1 MLELLRVHGWNA
13 TSFQVLEPHFQYWF
27 DSDDACVAYVDT
39 GGAWVAA
46 GAPIAA
52 RERLEAVARGF
63 VEAATNAGRRVCFF
77 AVEQRFVERA
87 PLSTLGVGQQPVWDS
102 DQWNE
107 VLRSSRSLR
116 EQLRRARAKG
126 VEVRELSEIEVVDP
140 KSPARRS
147 IQRLIQ
153 RWSRS
158 RSIAPMGFL
167 VALHPFSFAAERHYF
182 VAERDGQVFGFLAVA
197 PVYKRGGWFFEDFLR
212 DPAAPNGTIEL
223 LIHHAMCSAAEAG
236 CHYVTLGLAPL
247 AGDVNAWLTAV
258 RDSSGGL
265 YDFEG
270 LRSFKAKLRPQ
281 HWEPIFVAYPRDQS
295 QLITV
300 VDVLSAFSRVGLFRF
315 GLETLLRVPAIVV
328 KSLAGLL
335 LPWMVLLALAPA
347 PRFFPSMAI
356 KLGWIVF
363 DAGLFVGLWILGRR
377 WHPRLATVLAA
388 CVTADALLT
397 LVEVILYNVPRAGGF
412 LDVTALVVA
421 VLAPTFAAVLLWRAR
436 LQRAGLPD

>member
-1 MLELLRVHGWNA
+1 MLELLRLHGWNA
-13 TSFQVLEPHFQYWF
+13 TSFQVLEPGFRYWF
-27 DSDDACVAYVDT
+27 DEDDACVAYVDT

-46 GAPIAA
+46 GAPVAA
-52 RERLEAVARGF
+52 LDRLEPVARRF
-63 VEAATNAGRRVCFF
+63 VEAAQNAGRRVCFF
-77 AVEQRFVERA
+77 AVEERFVQRA
-87 PLSTLGVGQQPVWDS
+87 DLETLGIGQQPVWDS

-126 VEVRELSEIEVVDP
+126 VEVRELSETEAVDP
-140 KSPARRS
+140 SSPARRS
-147 IQRLIQ
+147 VQLLIQ

-197 PVYKRGGWFFEDFLR
+197 PVYGRGGWFFEDFLR

-223 LIHHAMCSAAEAG
+223 LVHHAMQSAAEAG
-236 CHYVTLGLAPL
+236 CHFVTLGLAPL
-247 AGDVNAWLTAV
+247 AGDVSAWLTAV

-281 HWEPIFVAYPRDQS
+281 HWESIFVAYPHGQT
-295 QLITV
+295 QLVTV

-328 KSLAGLL
+328 KTLAGLL
-335 LPWMVLLALAPA
+335 VPWMALLALAPT
-347 PRFFPSMAI
+347 PRFFPSTSI
-356 KLGWIVF
+356 KVGWIAF
-363 DAGLFVGLWILGRR
+363 DAVLFVALWVLGRR
-377 WHPRLATVLAA
+377 WSPRLATVLALA
-388 CVTADALLT
+388 VSADALLT
-397 LVEVILYNVPRAGGF
+397 LVEVILYNVPRAGST
-412 LDVTALVVA
+412 LDVLALVVA
-421 VLAPTFAAVLLWRAR
+421 VLAPTCAALLLWRAR
-436 LQRAGLPD
+436 LQRAGLPA

>member
-1 MLELLRVHGWNA
+1 MLELLRQYGWNA
-13 TSFQVLEPHFQYWF
+13 TSFQVLEPGFRYWF
-27 DSDDACVAYVDT
+27 GDDHSCVAYVDT

-46 GAPIAA
+46 GAPIADVEQLGPA
-52 RERLEAVARGF
+52 AGRF
-63 VEAATNAGRRVCFF
+63 VEAARNAGRRVCFF
-77 AVEQRFVERA
+77 AVEERFVERSSLA
-87 PLSTLGVGQQPVWDS
+87 TLGIGQQPVWDS

-126 VEVRELSEIEVVDP
+126 VQVRELSETEVVDP
-140 KSPARRS
+140 SSPARRS
-147 IQRLIQ
+147 IQRLID

-197 PVYKRGGWFFEDFLR
+197 PVYGRHGWFFEDFLR

-223 LIHHAMCSAAEAG
+223 LVHHAMESAAGAG
-236 CHYVTLGLAPL
+236 CHFVTLGLAPL
-247 AGDVNAWLTAV
+247 AGDVNAWLTAI

-281 HWEPIFVAYPRDQS
+281 HWEPIFVAYPRHQTEV
-295 QLITV
+295 LTV

-328 KSLAGLL
+328 KTLAGLL
-335 LPWMVLLALAPA
+335 VPWMVLLALAPT
-347 PRFFPSMAI
+347 PGFFPSRSVQF
-356 KLGWIVF
+356 GWIAF
-363 DAGLFVGLWILGRR
+363 DAVLFVALWILGRR
-377 WHPRLATVLAA
+377 WRPRLATVLALA
-388 CVTADALLT
+388 VTTDALLT
-397 LVEVILYNVPRAGGF
+397 LAEVIVYNVPRAAGAW
-412 LDVTALVVA
+412 DVLALVVA

-436 LQRAGLPD
+436 LQRAGLPA